1 MKNFMFLTAFAFL
14 SLGSARAAAVIVL
27 EGNYQGKN
35 LFVQNPF
42 AGSGVGFC
50 VSEVTVNG
58 QVTTDEINSNAFEI
72 DLHNFSLKIGDKLEI
87 KIKHK
92 DDCKPRVLNPEVLKP
107 KSTFE
112 VISIG
117 IDKDGILKWT
127 TKGEAGKLPYIIEQF
142 RWTKW
147 AKVGEIDGNGTDKV
161 NEYSFTVTTH
171 SGKNQFRVKQV
182 DFTGQPRLSKT
193 VEYISNAPEVT
204 FAPAKVSKEITFSG
218 ETMYEIYDQYG
229 NIVKKGYGKQVDAA
243 NLLKGVYYLN
253 WDNKVGEFIKK

>member
-1 MKNFMFLTAFAFL
+1 MKNVLLFITA
-14 SLGSARAAAVIVL
+14 SLLFVMNATAAAVIVL

-50 VSEVTVNG
+50 VSEVMVNG
-58 QVTTDEINSNAFEI
+58 QVTTDEINSNAFEV
-72 DLHNFSLKIGDKLEI
+72 DLHNFSLKIGDKLEV

-92 DDCKPRVLNPEVLKP
+92 DDCKPKVLNPEVLKP
-107 KSTFE
+107 KSTFD
-112 VISIG
+112 VVSISI
-117 IDKDGILKWT
+117 DKEGTLKWS
-127 TKGEAGKLPYIIEQF
+127 TKGEAGKLPYVVEQF
-142 RWTKW
+142 RWNKW
-147 AKVGEIDGNGTDKV
+147 VKVGETDGVGTDKV

-193 VEYISNAPEVT
+193 VDYVSSAPEVT
-204 FAPAKVSKEITFSG
+204 FAPAKVSKEITFSS

-229 NIVKKGYGKQVDAA
+229 NIVKKGYGKMVDAA
-243 NLLKGVYYLN
+243 NLIKGVYYLSY
-253 WDNKVGEFIKK
+253 DNKMGEFIKK

>member
-1 MKNFMFLTAFAFL
+1 MKRFLFL
-14 SLGSARAAAVIVL
+14 SAVLLLFVANTKAAAVIVL

-35 LFVQNPF
+35 IFVQNPF

-58 QVTTDEINSNAFEI
+58 EVTTDEINSNAFEI
-72 DLHNFSLKIGDKLEI
+72 DLHNFSLKVGDKLEV

-112 VISIG
+112 IVNMA
-117 IDKDGILKWT
+117 IDKDGNLKWS
-127 TKGEAGKLPYIIEQF
+127 TKGEAGKLPYVVEQF
-142 RWTKW
+142 RWNKW
-147 AKVGEIDGNGTDKV
+147 VKVGETDGVGTDKV
-161 NEYSFTVTTH
+161 NDYSFIVTPH

-182 DFTGQPRLSKT
+182 DFTGQARVSK
-193 VEYISNAPEVT
+193 VMEYMSNSAEIT
-204 FAPAKVSKEITFSG
+204 FAPARVSREITFSA

-229 NIVKKGYGKQVDAA
+229 NIVKKGYGKQVDAT

-253 WDNKVGEFIKK
+253 WDNKIGDFIKK